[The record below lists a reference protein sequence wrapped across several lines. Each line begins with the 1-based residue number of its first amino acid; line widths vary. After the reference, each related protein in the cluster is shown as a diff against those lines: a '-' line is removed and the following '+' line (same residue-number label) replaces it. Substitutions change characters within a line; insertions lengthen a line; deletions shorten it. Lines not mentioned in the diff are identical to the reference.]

1 MRNFIDEIEEEMC
14 KGEDFVTLRLNKFYE
29 FLAFME
35 DWDNTSVKQNK
46 GDKVNSLK
54 DKLDKRI
61 FDSIEDINKTFG
73 VDLELPKKVPEGAD
87 IICYNIVDLY
97 RVELFMYFKE
107 TPHELLGYTGGEWG
121 HSGSISIEE
130 EIKWDSESC
139 SNSYIY
145 LRLAQKHI
153 KDKFTLERL
162 LGVETTGGYVTN
174 ILNDQFVL
182 LSSSNVYWYSIN
194 LLKYYISDDSDE
206 TVSFNEYVKL
216 FYDVEGVL

>member
-1 MRNFIDEIEEEMC
+1 MSDL
-14 KGEDFVTLRLNKFYE
+14 T
-29 FLAFME
+29 
-35 DWDNTSVKQNK
+35 
-46 GDKVNSLK
+46 
-54 DKLDKRI
+54 DKRI

-107 TPHELLGYTGGEWG
+107 TLHELLGYAGGKWD
-121 HSGSISIEE
+121 HSGSVSIEE
-130 EIKWDSESC
+130 EIKWDSESS

-153 KDKFTLERL
+153 KYKFTPERL
-162 LGVETTGGYVTN
+162 LGVETTEGFINKLNQNIKGFVNIGYTTCDPRE
-174 ILNDQFVL
+174 LQ
-182 LSSSNVYWYSIN
+182 
-194 LLKYYISDDSDE
+194 YYISDESDE
-206 TVSFNEYVKL
+206 TVSFDDYVKL